1 MPVAR
6 VSSKGR
12 ITLPVSCRR
21 ALGINP
27 KDRVLVETDGDRII
41 VRPIPDLLE
50 LEGFLGNGLPGDVE
64 EARTREGVARHV
76 KERP

>member
-6 VSSKGR
+6 VSSKGQ
-12 ITLPVSCRR
+12 ITLPASCRR

-27 KDRVLVETDGDRII
+27 KDRVVVEIDGDRII

-50 LEGFLGNGLPGDVE
+50 LEGFLGKGLPGDVE
-64 EARTREGVARHV
+64 EARMREGVSRHV
-76 KERP
+76 KGRP